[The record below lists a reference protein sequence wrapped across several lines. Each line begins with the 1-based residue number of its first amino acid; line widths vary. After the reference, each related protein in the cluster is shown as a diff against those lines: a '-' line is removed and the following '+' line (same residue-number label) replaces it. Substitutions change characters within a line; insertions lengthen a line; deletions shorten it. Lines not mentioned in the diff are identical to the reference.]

1 MKRRTCLTA
10 SIVLTLFSM
19 FALAD
24 DGGRNDNNGHNGNNN
39 NGNNNNGQ
47 NGKNSF
53 NSSVV
58 GSSPGT
64 MVGGVPS
71 GGAPWVVNQGSA
83 QISPNGQ
90 LEVDVTGLLLGLGAP
105 PNLVGTVGPVQMVAA
120 SLVCGGSGG
129 TVVAS
134 TGAVFL
140 DASGR
145 ADIQDVIAVPAS
157 CIAPSILIRIFNP
170 AAPAGSQLGA
180 FIASTGIAAGTNA
193 ANQDNDNRDHHDN

>member
-1 MKRRTCLTA
+1 MKRLTCLTA
-10 SIVLTLFSM
+10 GIVLTLFSTL
-19 FALAD
+19 ALAD
-24 DGGRNDNNGHNGNNN
+24 DGGRHDNNGQ

-58 GSSPGT
+58 GSTPGT

-71 GGAPWVVNQGSA
+71 GGAPWVVSQGSA
-83 QISPNGQ
+83 QISASGQ
-90 LEVDVTGLLLGLGAP
+90 LEVEVTGLLLGVGAP

-129 TVVAS
+129 TVVGN

-140 DASGR
+140 NASGR
-145 ADIQDVIAVPAS
+145 ANIEDVIAVPAS
-157 CIAPSILIRIFNP
+157 CIAPSLLIRIFNP

-180 FIASTGIAAGTNA
+180 FIASTGIAAGSNA
-193 ANQDNDNRDHHDN
+193 VNAGNDNRGHNDN

>member
-1 MKRRTCLTA
+1 MKRMTCLTA
-10 SIVLTLFSM
+10 SIVLTLFSTL
-19 FALAD
+19 ALAD
-24 DGGRNDNNGHNGNNN
+24 DGGRHGNNGQ

-64 MVGGVPS
+64 TIGGVQP
-71 GGAPWVVNQGSA
+71 GGAPWVVSQGSA
-83 QISPNGQ
+83 QLSPNGQ
-90 LEVDVTGLLLGLGAP
+90 LEVEVTGLLLGVGAP

-129 TVVAS
+129 TVVS
-134 TGAVFL
+134 NTGAVYL
-140 DASGR
+140 DAGGR
-145 ADIQDVIAVPAS
+145 ANIEDLIAVPAS

-193 ANQDNDNRDHHDN
+193 ANPGNNNGDHHDN